1 MTAHKRKNIKDL
13 PAELLP
19 RMLDPLR
26 PLAKRVA
33 SVSSAENSFL
43 NCLISSFVKAFEFA
57 DLASKQDTETAF
69 FMVPTLRGITED
81 IIYFRFLLPFPDKI
95 RGQVVIDM
103 QLLELSKK
111 SQQQNTFFKIFR
123 PVQPVLPQ
131 INFNEEK
138 IRNRLRSFWQQ
149 NGWPNLHDREVP
161 PVRQIAE
168 KSEPGLLEVFYDF
181 IYRLT
186 SSVVHFNPQVLLRAG
201 WGKIPEGPITFSY
214 SHMGPYY
221 LAISRIYGSCLLC
234 LYFEFFG
241 KFLEPSQEEEKAVA
255 ELRRYLLVTCRWPE
269 MVTFE
274 EMNLPVPFAE
284 FNIILRATLAVMM
297 EEKCIGMLED
307 GFVAGASKMLNEN
320 RDN

>member
-1 MTAHKRKNIKDL
+1 MTKNKKTL
-13 PAELLP
+13 PAESLP

-26 PLAKRVA
+26 PLVKRIATVC
-33 SVSSAENSFL
+33 SVENSFL
-43 NCLISSFVKAFEFA
+43 NCLISSFVKAFEFV
-57 DLASKQDTETAF
+57 DLASKQEPEIAF
-69 FMVPTLRGITED
+69 FMVPALRGITED
-81 IIYFRFLLPFPDKI
+81 IIYFRFFSSFPDKI
-95 RGQVVIDM
+95 RGQVVTDM

-111 SQQQNTFFKIFR
+111 SQQQNTFFKTFR

-138 IRNRLRSFWQQ
+138 IRDRLRSFWRQ

-168 KSEPGLLEVFYDF
+168 KSEPGLLEVVYDF

-186 SSVVHFNPQVLLRAG
+186 SNMVHFDPQVLLRAG

-221 LAISRIYGSCLLC
+221 LAVSRIYGSCLLC
-234 LYFEFFG
+234 LYFEFFD

-284 FNIILRATLAVMM
+284 SNIILRATLTVMM
-297 EEKCIGMLED
+297 EEKCSDMLED
-307 GFVAGASKMLNEN
+307 GFVAGARKMLNEN
-320 RDN
+320 RNN